1 MRNFYRTLRISPFS
15 DHETIRRV
23 VKTSRVSPEIEAIL
37 LDANR
42 RRIYDRAWNCLSV
55 IAQLRANLDLN
66 GSAHWKRNHS
76 DFSVDSDGYLPL
88 MTQLINSARQDQE
101 KGEKPSESAKKDSSR
116 TRKGCF
122 IWFIFLAFIIWIV
135 SVNTPKTSYV
145 SPTVQSL
152 AESALQSNVIPPTI
166 KEDKPVSNSQIKPK
180 KRPKTGRLTSKGNN
194 VAPFSI
200 VTQYGRD
207 YYIKLEKTDTP
218 KTVMT
223 AYIRGG
229 DILDIKVPIGNYVL
243 KYASGTQWYGQK
255 YYFGDETVF
264 SKADEIF
271 FFKRTPSGYEG
282 YTVEL
287 VLQRNGNLHTSEIS
301 WNSF

>member
-101 KGEKPSESAKKDSSR
+101 KAKSHRNPQKKTALEPEKD
-116 TRKGCF
+116 
-122 IWFIFLAFIIWIV
+122 V
-135 SVNTPKTSYV
+135 SFG
-145 SPTVQSL
+145 L
-152 AESALQSNVIPPTI
+152 
-166 KEDKPVSNSQIKPK
+166 
-180 KRPKTGRLTSKGNN
+180 
-194 VAPFSI
+194 
-200 VTQYGRD
+200 
-207 YYIKLEKTDTP
+207 
-218 KTVMT
+218 
-223 AYIRGG
+223 
-229 DILDIKVPIGNYVL
+229 
-243 KYASGTQWYGQK
+243 
-255 YYFGDETVF
+255 YF
-264 SKADEIF
+264 
-271 FFKRTPSGYEG
+271 
-282 YTVEL
+282 
-287 VLQRNGNLHTSEIS
+287 
-301 WNSF
+301 